1 MGLVRILFVFV
12 VIAVIGGVF
21 RDQIAM
27 SYRVMRLYT
36 EPPDSSILMPVQGV
50 PRGRVAN
57 TWRAPRSGGRK
68 HEGQDIFARRGTPV
82 VAAADGVVTRVGGG
96 ELGGKAVFVTGRGAR
111 TYYYAHLDSY
121 APGME
126 LGRVVNRGDVV
137 GFVGNTGNA
146 RGTPPHLHFGIY
158 TTTGAINPLPLIE
171 PVPGVEAASD

>member
-1 MGLVRILFVFV
+1 MRLTRFLFVLV
-12 VIAVIGGVF
+12 VIAVIGGLF

-27 SYRVMRLYT
+27 SYRLVRLYT
-36 EPPDSSILMPVQGV
+36 EPPDPSILMPVQGV

-57 TWRAPRSGGRK
+57 TWGAPRSGGRT

-82 VAAADGVVTRVGGG
+82 VAAADGVVTRLGGG

-121 APGME
+121 APGTE
-126 LGRVVNRGDVV
+126 PGRVVNRGDVL
-137 GFVGNTGNA
+137 GFVGTTGNA

-158 TTTGAINPLPLIE
+158 TATGAINPLPLIE
-171 PVPGVEAASD
+171 PVEVSGD

>member
-1 MGLVRILFVFV
+1 MGIVRVLFVFV

-36 EPPDSSILMPVQGV
+36 APPDPSILMPVQGV
-50 PRGRVAN
+50 PRAQVAN
-57 TWRAPRSGGRK
+57 TWGAPRSGGRK

-121 APGME
+121 AQGIE
-126 LGRVVNRGDVV
+126 QGRVVNRGDVL

-158 TTTGAINPLPLIE
+158 TGTGAINPLPLIE
-171 PVPGVEAASD
+171 PVPGVEAAGD